1 MGRRGLIAL
10 LVLIVTLSIL
20 GCVVGLPGFGTVRGS
35 GRVAEEER
43 QVSGVTGVELAT
55 FGDLTIERGEAEE
68 LRIEAE
74 DNLLRYFE
82 TEVRNGTL
90 KIGQR
95 KDIRL
100 ISRKPVNFYL
110 TVKELDTIVISG
122 SGDVEAPDLEAERF
136 SLTISGSGNLEMEDL
151 DADTAQVRISGSGD
165 VVMEDLRADTFEVDI
180 TGSGKLDIAGGE
192 VEEQDITISG
202 SGDYEA
208 RGLESAEAE
217 VRISGSGAVT
227 TRVSDYLRINVSGSG
242 DVRYI
247 GDPSVDKTVTGS
259 GKVRQIG
266 D

>member
-1 MGRRGLIAL
+1 MKRRGLIAL
-10 LVLIVTLSIL
+10 LALIVALSIL
-20 GCVVGLPGFGTVRGS
+20 GCVVDLPGIRTVRGS
-35 GRVAEEER
+35 GQVAEEER

-55 FGDLTIERGEAEE
+55 FGDLTIERGEEEE

-74 DNLLRYFE
+74 DNLLRYLE

-95 KDIRL
+95 NNIRL

-110 TVKELDTIVISG
+110 TVKELDTITLSG
-122 SGDVEAPDLEAERF
+122 SGDIEAPDLEAERF
-136 SLTISGSGNLEMEDL
+136 SLTISGSGGIGMGDL
-151 DADTAQVRISGSGD
+151 DADTARVRISGSGD
-165 VVMEDLRADTFEVDI
+165 IMMEDLRADTLEVDI
-180 TGSGKLDIAGGE
+180 TGSGKLDIGGGE
-192 VEEQDITISG
+192 VEEQDITIGG

-227 TRVSDYLRINVSGSG
+227 TRVSDYLKVYISGSG

-247 GDPSVDKTVTGS
+247 GDPTVDKTATGS